1 MRRLLLAAVTLLP
14 AAANAQSSQ
23 FGVNG
28 LGLPGRHTSAR
39 AAGSGG
45 AFAFFDG
52 NSSISPASMLEQGT
66 LTASFTTLQNYR
78 SSANAAGSLSGRDTR
93 FPQVAIAGP
102 LRRIPLALGVSF
114 STYTDRDFSVASSD
128 IVNLRGVPVPVAD
141 TLTSEGGLSDLRLA
155 AAYRVSG
162 WTVGA
167 GLHLITGSNRTQ
179 VRRTFEDSAY
189 APIRERAE
197 IAYSGLGASLGISR
211 PLTPELTIAAGL
223 RVNGD
228 ARIDRDSTEVADVDI
243 PLTFGGALRWRPSPR
258 LDLAASA
265 TARRW
270 SAADDDLR
278 TLGGTGARST
288 IELSA
293 GAEFARNVR
302 RAQQRPVRLG
312 VRYATLPF
320 PVESGAQPREIGL
333 AVGSGFR
340 FAQDRLGLDH
350 AGLDVAL
357 ERVWRR
363 ASGGY
368 SEGAWLISFGVLVRP

>member
-1 MRRLLLAAVTLLP
+1 VRRLLLAAAVLMP
-14 AAANAQSSQ
+14 AAASAQSSQ

-28 LGLPGRHTSAR
+28 LGLPGRQTSAR

-52 NSSISPASMLEQGT
+52 NSSVSPAALLEQGT

-78 SSANAAGSLSGRDTR
+78 TSSNAAGSLSGRDTR

-102 LRRIPLALGVSF
+102 LRRIPLALGISF
-114 STYTDRDFSVASSD
+114 STFTDRDFSVASSD
-128 IVNLRGVPVPVAD
+128 VVNLRGVPVAVAD
-141 TLTSEGGLSDLRLA
+141 TLTSEGGLSDLRVA
-155 AAYRVSG
+155 GAYRFSG

-197 IAYSGLGASLGISR
+197 IAYGGIGASLGITR
-211 PLTPELTIAAGL
+211 PITPALSVAAAV

-243 PLTFGGALRWRPSPR
+243 PLTLGGAVRWRPSPR

-278 TLGGTGARST
+278 ALGGTGARNT

-293 GAEFARNVR
+293 GAELAHNARR
-302 RAQQRPVRLG
+302 PQQRPVRLG

-320 PVESGAQPREIGL
+320 PVEAGSQPREIGIAL
-333 AVGSGFR
+333 GSGVR

-350 AGLDVAL
+350 AGVDVAL

-368 SEGAWLISFGVLVRP
+368 SEGAWLVSFGVLVRP